1 MPARAAMVITMIL
14 MVTFNSIA
22 VMKKLMKSLMLFAA
36 AAMALTSC
44 ENEAM
49 NEGIEANDTYTMNF
63 VTGAPKSKTS
73 VTIDGTSAT
82 FSWDDADDA
91 EDFVFIQHN
100 GEKIALGTDV
110 TFTKNGDVANISAT
124 FTGNAATEY
133 NHVTIYPASAWV
145 DGTDVEKS
153 VFSSAK
159 LTVKNK
165 QNLVNGK
172 YDRTADLMVSK
183 VVSCVPTAVPQAL
196 QFTRLVSVAEM
207 NIKNLAVEAGEKIT
221 SVDFAVSESV
231 IAGRNYYDL
240 ATGKVVEYGYSDSY
254 RSNNITLS
262 GEGIDA
268 NSTSVKVYFTCNPV
282 TVATGETYTVTVTTD
297 KAKYTKSAELTKDLA
312 FEAGK
317 VKAFGVNMTGATKE
331 NLNDLSGTYIIV
343 AKGSINYYY
352 MSTWKDS
359 QSAITDGNNRSAVD
373 SGVSEITDY
382 TTTLANFE
390 NIDDKYIW
398 NVTAVESGY
407 TLSNKD
413 NSAWLYLAENNNRA
427 NMTTTKESAGTFSID
442 KNSETN
448 VFTVVDKKYSK
459 TLAYNS
465 SSAIFACYASGQNP
479 SLYFIPYVEDTR
491 TAQNLSFGATTEF
504 TITLGEEFTKPTL
517 TGAIT
522 TVTYSSSDTNVA
534 EVNASTGVVTI
545 KAAGTA
551 IITATAPANDTYKSG
566 SASYTVTVKEKQ
578 QAGAPAWTLVTS
590 LNDITADAKY
600 ILVANGYAL
609 ANTKGSKGQP
619 LAKAITI
626 SNNTLV
632 EDSNFNN
639 AQQFNIVK
647 GASTYTITVA
657 DGTNYLYCTNDN
669 NGLRIGTTADEWK
682 ITSAGT
688 NVFYF
693 QDTKQSRYLS
703 AYNNQDWRCYTGTGN
718 GVPKISIYKL
728 ASNGEEPETPATPTE
743 LVMSDVI
750 CSAQTDTSLTFTWTA
765 VANATAYQIYF
776 DGADKGTTT
785 ELSYVATG
793 LTAGSTH
800 TIAVKAVGDGV
811 NYTTSSIAK
820 TVQGTTTNTQQG
832 GGDDDTTTGTVVL
845 SEEFDNT
852 VTAIDNNTAIGTTTF
867 ANFSGATE
875 KAYKGV
881 GGIKFGTSSLVGY
894 ITSKALDLSSP
905 FTVKLDAGRYKDK
918 TSEISV
924 TVGAQTKTITN
935 DQLKNCSSTSDAL
948 TTFTLEFDAATNNS
962 TIKISTTNNGK
973 RAVIDN
979 VIVTVYK

>member
-1 MPARAAMVITMIL
+1 
-14 MVTFNSIA
+14 
-22 VMKKLMKSLMLFAA
+22 MKKLMKSLMLFAA

-63 VTGAPKSKTS
+63 VAGAPESKTS
-73 VTIDGTSAT
+73 VTIEGNAAYFTWDGN
-82 FSWDDADDA
+82 
-91 EDFVFIQHN
+91 EEFVFIQH
-100 GEKIALGTDV
+100 KDAVALGTGV
-110 TFTKNGDVANISAT
+110 TFTKNGETATISAT
-124 FTGNAATEY
+124 FTGDAKTEY
-133 NHVTIYPASAWV
+133 NHVAVYPASAWV
-145 DGTDVEKS
+145 DGTEVE
-153 VFSSAK
+153 SSDFNRAK

-165 QNLVNGK
+165 QELVKGK
-172 YDRTADLMVSK
+172 YDPTADLMVSQN
-183 VVSCVPTAVPQAL
+183 VACVPTDVPQAL

-297 KAKYTKSAELTKDLA
+297 KAKYTKSATLSKDLA

-352 MSTWKDS
+352 MSTWKDG

-448 VFTVVDKKYSK
+448 VFTVVDKKHSR

-465 SSAIFACYASGQNP
+465 SSSIFACYASGQNP
-479 SLYFIPYVEDTR
+479 ALYFIPYVEDTR

-566 SASYTVTVKEKQ
+566 SASYTITVKE
-578 QAGAPAWTLVTS
+578 
-590 LNDITADAKY
+590 
-600 ILVANGYAL
+600 
-609 ANTKGSKGQP
+609 
-619 LAKAITI
+619 
-626 SNNTLV
+626 
-632 EDSNFNN
+632 E
-639 AQQFNIVK
+639 
-647 GASTYTITVA
+647 
-657 DGTNYLYCTNDN
+657 
-669 NGLRIGTTADEWK
+669 
-682 ITSAGT
+682 
-688 NVFYF
+688 
-693 QDTKQSRYLS
+693 
-703 AYNNQDWRCYTGTGN
+703 
-718 GVPKISIYKL
+718 
-728 ASNGEEPETPATPTE
+728 
-743 LVMSDVI
+743 
-750 CSAQTDTSLTFTWTA
+750 
-765 VANATAYQIYF
+765 
-776 DGADKGTTT
+776 
-785 ELSYVATG
+785 
-793 LTAGSTH
+793 
-800 TIAVKAVGDGV
+800 
-811 NYTTSSIAK
+811 
-820 TVQGTTTNTQQG
+820 QQG
-832 GGDDDTTTGTVVL
+832 GGDESIVIL
-845 SEEFDNT
+845 SEQFDN
-852 VTAIDNNTAIGTTTF
+852 NNTKLDGTQLSTSTF
-867 ANFSGATE
+867 PNFSGAQS
-875 KAYKGV
+875 KAYKGC
-881 GGIKFGTSSLVGY
+881 GGVKLGTSSAIGY
-894 ITSKALDLSSP
+894 ITSKSLDLSSA
-905 FTVKLDAGRYKDK
+905 FTVKLDAGKYKSN
-918 TSEISV
+918 TTEITV
-924 TVGAQTKTITN
+924 TVGTQVKTIKNTE
-935 DQLKNCSSTSDAL
+935 LKAYTGTSDQL
-948 TTFTLEFDAATNNS
+948 TTFTFEFNAATANS
-962 TIKISTTNNGK
+962 TIKISTTTNGK

-979 VIVTVYK
+979 VIVYK